1 MPARRRD
8 PQSPMPY
15 PRTAR
20 INRLLREVIAEEVE
34 RLADGDDRLRLMTV
48 TGVSTTA
55 DLRHATVFL
64 ASLPLDAAEA
74 LGAQRVHLQ
83 HVVGRQ
89 VRMKRTP
96 HLEFVADPAVNS
108 ADRIEDILRR
118 LQREEREQRESGQA
132 GDEPSDGGQAGVEP
146 GEGGP

>member
-15 PRTAR
+15 PRIAR
-20 INRLLREVIAEEVE
+20 INRLLREVVAEEVE

-55 DLRHATVFL
+55 DLQHATVFL
-64 ASLPLDAAEA
+64 ASLPPDAAEA
-74 LGAQRVHLQ
+74 LAAQRVHLQ

-96 HLEFVADPAVNS
+96 HLAFVADPAVNS

-118 LQREEREQRESGQA
+118 LQREEREARE
-132 GDEPSDGGQAGVEP
+132 GGQASDEP
-146 GEGGP
+146 GEGGQASDEPGGVGP